1 MDINFYKIHLLKNDF
16 ILSDIRNINL
26 FNNSLLSKAAVNIC
40 DRHTGVGS
48 KGIIFVISA
57 DREKIVIKT
66 YSPDGKLYSCLT
78 DSTLIATRFI
88 FDTISINS
96 KVIKIINNDIALSVQ
111 IIDSTNFRI
120 SVGEPSFNTGIIE
133 NLVIDNHTYTYT
145 KIDLIKHA
153 LVFFPENKPAK
164 ELKELS
170 ARIIKSPAYSDSL
183 PVFVFPSAR
192 NSISL
197 RHWIPLRNIDN
208 SLICSIASIAAS
220 LNGYENENLVM
231 IQNNAAYVEWDRED
245 NHVYVTSK
253 PEYIFTGNYYFDES
267 AV

>member
-16 ILSDIRNINL
+16 ILSDLRNIDL
-26 FNNSLLSKAAVNIC
+26 FNSSLLSKAAVNIC

-48 KGIIFVISA
+48 KGIIFITSS
-57 DREKIVIKT
+57 DQEKIVIKT
-66 YSPDGKLYSCLT
+66 YSPDGRLYSSLN

-111 IIDSTNFRI
+111 IIDSTSFRI
-120 SVGEPSFNTGIIE
+120 SVGEPSFNTSIIE
-133 NLVIDNHTYTYT
+133 NIVIDNHTYTYT
-145 KIDLIKHA
+145 KIDLKKHA

-170 ARIIKSPAYSDSL
+170 ARIIKSPAYFDSL
-183 PVFVFPSAR
+183 PVFVFPTAR
-192 NSISL
+192 NSISV
-197 RHWIPLRNIDN
+197 RHWIPSRNIDN

-231 IQNNAAYVEWDRED
+231 IQNNAAYVEWDKED
-245 NHVYVTSK
+245 NQVYVTSK

-267 AV
+267 EV